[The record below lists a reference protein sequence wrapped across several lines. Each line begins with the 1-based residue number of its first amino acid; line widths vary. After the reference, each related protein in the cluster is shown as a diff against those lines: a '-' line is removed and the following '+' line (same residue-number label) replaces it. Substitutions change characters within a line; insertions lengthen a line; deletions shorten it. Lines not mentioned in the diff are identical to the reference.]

1 MTVDV
6 KITDMTPGSALDGTE
21 KFEAVQAAATVSLT
35 SAQIT
40 TLAQVSPQFRK
51 LRIVTAAGA
60 ITVTTAD
67 YLVIVNKTAG
77 AASAVALPA
86 GVSGQVFVVKD
97 GKGDAAAN
105 NITITPAAGTIDG
118 AATNVIST
126 NYGKV
131 SLLYNGTQWNVI

>member
-1 MTVDV
+1 MADV
-6 KITDMTPGSALDGTE
+6 KITDMTPGSALTGAE
-21 KFEAVQAAATVSLT
+21 LMEAVQSGGTVSLT
-35 SAQIT
+35 TAQLA

-67 YLVIVNKTAG
+67 YLVIVNKSVG

-86 GVSGQVFVVKD
+86 GVSGQVFVIKD
-97 GKGDAAAN
+97 GKGDAGAN

-118 AATNVIST
+118 GATLVISS
-126 NYGKV
+126 NYGKTT
-131 SLLYNGTQWNVI
+131 LIYNGVQWNVL

>member
-1 MTVDV
+1 MADV
-6 KITDMTPGSALDGTE
+6 KISDMTPGSAPTGAELM
-21 KFEAVQAAATVSLT
+21 EAVQSGGTVSLT
-35 SAQIT
+35 TAQLA

-67 YLVIVNKTAG
+67 YLVIVNKSVG

-86 GVSGQVFVVKD
+86 GALGQVFVIKD
-97 GKGDAAAN
+97 GKGDAGAN

-118 AATNVIST
+118 GATLVISS
-126 NYGKV
+126 NYGKATLIYSGV
-131 SLLYNGTQWNVI
+131 QWNVL